1 MYATWIFLLHNYY
14 ISVKIIGNGRRHTVI
29 KVSHILQTGL
39 ESHMEELPAKK
50 EEYWND
56 ICGCD
61 VLIHHDFV
69 LLAQFWCIHKERFNI

>member
-1 MYATWIFLLHNYY
+1 
-14 ISVKIIGNGRRHTVI
+14 
-29 KVSHILQTGL
+29 
-39 ESHMEELPAKK
+39 MEELPAKK

-61 VLIHHDFV
+61 VSIHHDFV